1 MQLDDPALVVDR
13 AGGAVRHRLG
23 HVVDVDVIAEHL
35 PGVPVPGRDG
45 GAGKAHIGGIGQ
57 RLPDDAGVAHHG
69 AGLLF
74 ALGVLLQH
82 QLFLK
87 AVLAA
92 VGLVCHHHDVP
103 PFGQRLFAP
112 LELEHGGENNAV
124 GLSAVQQL
132 FQVLL
137 ALGLHRGLAQKF
149 RAAGKLGV
157 ELVVQ
162 VDAVGH
168 HHDGGA
174 VQRSLQQMGVEHHR
188 QRLAAALGMPE
199 HAALAV
205 GAGGLPRPL
214 HRLAHREILVI
225 ARQYLGRLLAVPR
238 KEDEVLQNVQQPLFL
253 EHPLVKGLELHHGG
267 VLGLVGAF
275 PLPLHEA
282 VQPRG
287 DGAGHIGGQVADDA
301 DGIVIEQRGD
311 VLHVVADLPVGIF
324 GAGPLLGGAF
334 QLHQHE
340 RQPVDEQDHIR
351 AAGVAVFHEGI
362 LVHHQKLVV
371 LRPVIVHQPH
381 DPRPLFPALDILH
394 RDAVLQPVHKDPVF
408 LQKAAAV
415 QVVQLA
421 HRLVDGRPRHPP
433 VDPHKAVPQV
443 LVQQRAGI
451 VGAVQIRR
459 IDVGVAHI
467 LE

>member
-1 MQLDDPALVVDR
+1 M
-13 AGGAVRHRLG
+13 
-23 HVVDVDVIAEHL
+23 
-35 PGVPVPGRDG
+35 
-45 GAGKAHIGGIGQ
+45 
-57 RLPDDAGVAHHG
+57 
-69 AGLLF
+69 
-74 ALGVLLQH
+74 
-82 QLFLK
+82 
-87 AVLAA
+87 
-92 VGLVCHHHDVP
+92 
-103 PFGQRLFAP
+103 
-112 LELEHGGENNAV
+112 
-124 GLSAVQQL
+124 
-132 FQVLL
+132 LL
-137 ALGLHRGLAQKF
+137 ALGLHRGLPQKF

-174 VQRSLQQMGVEHHR
+174 VQRGLQQMGVEHHG

-205 GAGGLPRPL
+205 GAGGLPGPL

-225 ARQYLGRLLAVPR
+225 PRQYLGRLLAVPR

-287 DGAGHIGGQVADDA
+287 DGAGHVGGQVADDA

-311 VLHVVADLPVGIF
+311 VLHVVADLPVGVF

-351 AAGVAVFHEGI
+351 PAGIAVFHEGI
-362 LVHHQKLVV
+362 LVHNQKLVA

-381 DPRPLFPALDILH
+381 DPRPLLAARRILH

-408 LQKAAAV
+408 LHKAPAV
-415 QVVQLA
+415 QAVQFQ
-421 HRLVDGRPRHPP
+421 HRLVDGLPRQGPIDPLQAGLQP
-433 VDPHKAVPQV
+433 VI
-443 LVQQRAGI
+443 QQRAGI
-451 VGAVQIRR
+451 VRPVQIGGVDMGIPHGFKQFDDGLFKGIFGKDGGHGGSPLTNQQYSLHTLKQLYKHHLSLHRNLAPALMQFR
-459 IDVGVAHI
+459 IYFFELNQKYFYSHTGM
-467 LE
+467 